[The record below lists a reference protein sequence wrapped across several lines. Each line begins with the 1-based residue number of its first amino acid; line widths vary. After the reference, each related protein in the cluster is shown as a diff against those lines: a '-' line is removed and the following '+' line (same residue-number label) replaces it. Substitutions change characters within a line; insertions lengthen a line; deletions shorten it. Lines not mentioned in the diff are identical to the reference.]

1 MADTIKVPYG
11 VDPSGNLTASTD
23 ADKGRE
29 YRCPGC
35 NSPLILKE
43 GEIRTKHFSHKSDSI
58 CNFETVLHITA
69 KGLVSQAIKS
79 NSAGTTNISVRN
91 HCSGCGQDLFQE
103 LKPGLF
109 SGASEEYRVG
119 DYVCDVVGFI
129 GAQPR
134 LAIEIRN
141 THAVNEVKAR
151 ELPIHWIELDAAE
164 VVDKPDLWK
173 TIQSRLKDAFC
184 TGCKKQADSIHSV
197 ADKWAIDR
205 SLYTPHK
212 NPLLSN
218 YVADIERCFSCKETI
233 PVFWWKGVP
242 FCQKEPSAP
251 KPKTIQYRNSKRHQ
265 GSYWAN
271 TCPNCRVIQ
280 GDNFIF
286 LSERSPFKT
295 LMKSEQESMRVVT
308 GDSAVS
314 EFMNILKRNL

>member
-1 MADTIKVPYG
+1 MQIK
-11 VDPSGNLTASTD
+11 
-23 ADKGRE
+23 KQR
-29 YRCPGC
+29 
-35 NSPLILKE
+35 
-43 GEIRTKHFSHKSDSI
+43 
-58 CNFETVLHITA
+58 
-69 KGLVSQAIKS
+69 KS
-79 NSAGTTNISVRN
+79 NSDRSAQMRARLVASAR
-91 HCSGCGQDLFQE
+91 DLFVKNGYAETSTPLLVSTAGVTRGALYHHFPDKQAIFRAVVDAE
-103 LKPGLF
+103 AAAVALAIETEDDPSLSARERLF